1 MCCVLFSDIDG
12 TLLDAEYSIDVV
24 LPKIYALKC
33 PLIFCTTKTHAEIEY
48 YRKICNVNDPFIVE
62 NGSAIYI
69 PDGYFPFFDEL
80 FDYVRDE
87 CDECEGEVSVEVRD
101 GYIVLELAADAG
113 TDRYTHM
120 RRVLKEISHEAGVE
134 IRGFGDMSVREL
146 ADVSGLSVE
155 LAALAKCR
163 EYSESFLIVSSSS
176 VAMSSGEDDSVC
188 EEKEKGR
195 EEDSMKE
202 SMEVRHIMEKAS
214 ERGFRI
220 SHGGRFFTIYS
231 GEVDKGRAVRI
242 LKALFAK
249 EHRNRNKDRNKNK
262 NIKTYG
268 IGDSANDIPML
279 SEVDIPALVR
289 RPDGSSCVDI
299 VPEPLRSRIYV
310 TRGAGPE
317 GWVEFV
323 RKFGLVHE

>member
-33 PLIFCTTKTHAEIEY
+33 PLIFCTTKTHAEIGY

-113 TDRYTHM
+113 TDRYMHM
-120 RRVLKEISHEAGVE
+120 RRVLREISHETGVE

-195 EEDSMKE
+195 EEGSMKG

-249 EHRNRNKDRNKNK
+249 EHRNKNR
-262 NIKTYG
+262 KTYG